1 LERVIGFPIGS
12 PAQWIWSADNDADD
26 IVYFRYTITV
36 GEVPLAVDTTS
47 LPNAIVGQPYS
58 QTLSASGGIPPYI
71 WSVVAGN
78 LPAGLSLDPASGEI
92 SGIPTVAGINNFTVQ
107 VQDDVGD
114 IATAPLSITVDPA
127 PSAQL
132 DLTISTDNVDEVY
145 LNGALLGGSSDWQQA
160 SNYSM
165 ALQNGI
171 NVIAVKGTDVGGP
184 GGLIAEITWNG
195 SSAYS
200 DSSWKVSTVFQAG
213 WEQIGFDDSGW
224 SAATTYGAYGV
235 GPWLERVIGFPTGS
249 PAQWIWSADN
259 DADNL
264 VYFRY
269 TITVP

>member
-1 LERVIGFPIGS
+1 MWPCVNLAAATATVDEVLAAMTDTGVPIVDSRNGLTFPRI
-12 PAQWIWSADNDADD
+12 QVSAAADA
-26 IVYFRYTITV
+26 Y
-36 GEVPLAVDTTS
+36 
-47 LPNAIVGQPYS
+47 
-58 QTLSASGGIPPYI
+58 SGGPFP
-71 WSVVAGN
+71 AN
-78 LPAGLSLDPASGEI
+78 LD
-92 SGIPTVAGINNFTVQ
+92 INV
-107 VQDDVGD
+107 
-114 IATAPLSITVDPA
+114 
-127 PSAQL
+127 
-132 DLTISTDNVDEVY
+132 STDNVDEVY